1 MLRIDGVGSDADE
14 IETQLERLSAQDEG
28 SSGAGGKRKQGEV
41 NSASNKKQ
49 KITEEAQ
56 RKASATVQVGL
67 YAAEMFAANLMSNRL
82 INFIIIGELS
92 W

>member
-1 MLRIDGVGSDADE
+1 MKLRIDGMGADAGE
-14 IETQLERLSAQDEG
+14 IETWLTRPSAHEEG

-56 RKASATVQVGL
+56 RKVSATVQVGL

-82 INFIIIGELS
+82 INFIIIGELG
-92 W
+92 